1 MPRDT
6 LAARILHPSVT
17 DVIQLPGVPPTLCG
31 ASDFG
36 KGFDGTRRRGKQVSE
51 LIEMESEY

>member
-1 MPRDT
+1 MPKDT
-6 LAARILHPSVT
+6 LAARILQPSVT